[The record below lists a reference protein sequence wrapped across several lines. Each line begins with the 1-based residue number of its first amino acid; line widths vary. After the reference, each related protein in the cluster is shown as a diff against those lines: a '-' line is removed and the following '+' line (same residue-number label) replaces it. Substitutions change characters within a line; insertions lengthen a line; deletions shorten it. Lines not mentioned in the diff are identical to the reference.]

1 MFTIAVCDDDMQER
15 MQEVQIV
22 KNIFSQ
28 KELEAGIEEFQTG
41 QHFLD
46 VLHRVPYDIVLL
58 DIQMGEVSGFTLA
71 EELYKITGGENII
84 FVSSMEN
91 LVFESIHFRPF
102 RFVRKSHLEE
112 ELTEAVESWIQ
123 QNTKTECLEFDET
136 GGVTTILP
144 QQEIIYIEVQSHH
157 LYVHT
162 QKEVLKVRGKISDF
176 AYLAET
182 GDFFM
187 STLFY
192 LCNMKYIYEIQRD
205 TERVITK
212 LSESAEENLKC
223 VAYATCGISE
233 KWETVCT
240 DRKEGKS
247 VKYNSRADYKPG

>member
-71 EELYKITGGENII
+71 EELYKITGGENI
-84 FVSSMEN
+84 S
-91 LVFESIHFRPF
+91 
-102 RFVRKSHLEE
+102 FVRKSHLEE

-182 GDFFM
+182 GDFLCPHY
-187 STLFY
+187 SY

-205 TERVITK
+205 KIVMSNNEVIR
-212 LSESAEENLKC
+212 
-223 VAYATCGISE
+223 ISRGKFE
-233 KWETVCT
+233 MCKARYLRYI
-240 DRKEGKS
+240 RKMG
-247 VKYNSRADYKPG
+247 NSMYR

>member
-123 QNTKTECLEFDET
+123 QNTKRNVWSLMKPEGLRRFYHSRKSSTSKYKA
-136 GGVTTILP
+136 
-144 QQEIIYIEVQSHH
+144 IIC
-157 LYVHT
+157 
-162 QKEVLKVRGKISDF
+162 
-176 AYLAET
+176 
-182 GDFFM
+182 M
-187 STLFY
+187 STHRK
-192 LCNMKYIYEIQRD
+192 KY
-205 TERVITK
+205 
-212 LSESAEENLKC
+212 
-223 VAYATCGISE
+223 
-233 KWETVCT
+233 
-240 DRKEGKS
+240 
-247 VKYNSRADYKPG
+247 

>member
-91 LVFESIHFRPF
+91 LVFESIHFSSTGVPVATICPF
-102 RFVRKSHLEE
+102 FIKRTWSAMHSIS
-112 ELTEAVESWIQ
+112 LTTWVANKMILS
-123 QNTKTECLEFDET
+123 FD
-136 GGVTTILP
+136 
-144 QQEIIYIEVQSHH
+144 S
-157 LYVHT
+157 
-162 QKEVLKVRGKISDF
+162 
-176 AYLAET
+176 
-182 GDFFM
+182 
-187 STLFY
+187 
-192 LCNMKYIYEIQRD
+192 
-205 TERVITK
+205 
-212 LSESAEENLKC
+212 SAM
-223 VAYATCGISE
+223 
-233 KWETVCT
+233 
-240 DRKEGKS
+240 
-247 VKYNSRADYKPG
+247 

>member
-58 DIQMGEVSGFTLA
+58 DIQMGEVSGFMLA

-123 QNTKTECLEFDET
+123 QNTKTECLEFDER
-136 GGVTTILP
+136 GYDDFTTAGN
-144 QQEIIYIEVQSHH
+144 H
-157 LYVHT
+157 LH
-162 QKEVLKVRGKISDF
+162 R
-176 AYLAET
+176 
-182 GDFFM
+182 
-187 STLFY
+187 STKPSFV
-192 LCNMKYIYEIQRD
+192 CPH
-205 TERVITK
+205 TERSIK
-212 LSESAEENLKC
+212 GPRKNF
-223 VAYATCGISE
+223 GFRIS
-233 KWETVCT
+233 
-240 DRKEGKS
+240 G
-247 VKYNSRADYKPG
+247 

>member
-91 LVFESIHFRPF
+91 LVF
-102 RFVRKSHLEE
+102 
-112 ELTEAVESWIQ
+112 
-123 QNTKTECLEFDET
+123 DET

-182 GDFFM
+182 GDFLCPHY
-187 STLFY
+187 SY

-205 TERVITK
+205 KIVMSNNEVIR
-212 LSESAEENLKC
+212 
-223 VAYATCGISE
+223 ISRGKFE
-233 KWETVCT
+233 MCKARYLRYI
-240 DRKEGKS
+240 RKMG
-247 VKYNSRADYKPG
+247 NSMYR

>member
-71 EELYKITGGENII
+71 EELYKITGGENI
-84 FVSSMEN
+84 
-91 LVFESIHFRPF
+91 

-182 GDFFM
+182 GDF
-187 STLFY
+187 L
-192 LCNMKYIYEIQRD
+192 NR
-205 TERVITK
+205 R
-212 LSESAEENLKC
+212 N
-223 VAYATCGISE
+223 
-233 KWETVCT
+233 
-240 DRKEGKS
+240 
-247 VKYNSRADYKPG
+247 P

>member
-91 LVFESIHFRPF
+91 LVFESIHFRSF
-102 RFVRKSHLEE
+102 CQKITSGGRTYRGGRKLDTAEYKNGMS
-112 ELTEAVESWIQ
+112 
-123 QNTKTECLEFDET
+123 
-136 GGVTTILP
+136 GV
-144 QQEIIYIEVQSHH
+144 
-157 LYVHT
+157 
-162 QKEVLKVRGKISDF
+162 
-176 AYLAET
+176 
-182 GDFFM
+182 
-187 STLFY
+187 
-192 LCNMKYIYEIQRD
+192 
-205 TERVITK
+205 
-212 LSESAEENLKC
+212 
-223 VAYATCGISE
+223 
-233 KWETVCT
+233 
-240 DRKEGKS
+240 
-247 VKYNSRADYKPG
+247 